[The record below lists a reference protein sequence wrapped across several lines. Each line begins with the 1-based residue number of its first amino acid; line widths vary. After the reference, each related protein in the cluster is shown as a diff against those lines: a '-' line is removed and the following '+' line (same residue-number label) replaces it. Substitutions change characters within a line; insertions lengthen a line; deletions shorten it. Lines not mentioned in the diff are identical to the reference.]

1 MSDKIKVL
9 QLVPLGTDGI
19 TSLILNI
26 NERMDPN
33 RVIFN
38 YMTFYDRKEF
48 NEEMVLEN
56 GGKKY
61 VVPIDHF
68 KKTIP
73 RAFFKFFYAIKV
85 IHECNPDIIHINA
98 SSPYDMLVGL
108 SAKIAGTKKV
118 IFHSHNSSMRKRSRL
133 QSTVM
138 EICKRILP
146 LLSDCNL
153 ACSEAAAI
161 HMFPKR
167 IIIKKKYMVIHNG
180 IDTSKYLFSFEQS
193 IEYRKKLHVENNFVI
208 GHIGRFSAAK
218 NHKKLIEI
226 FEKVN
231 KRCSETKLLLIGS
244 GELDKEIKHMVK
256 EKRLSD
262 KVIFYGQSKEIPQL
276 LQAMDCF
283 VFPSLYEGLP
293 LVVLE
298 AQASGLP
305 TIMSDTITKEA
316 GVTSLAEFFPLNATA
331 EEWAEKI
338 MLIKEKKEN
347 RFSRGEEIRKAGLD
361 IEDITEQM
369 MKQYISLLEK

>member
-1 MSDKIKVL
+1 
-9 QLVPLGTDGI
+9 
-19 TSLILNI
+19 
-26 NERMDPN
+26 
-33 RVIFN
+33 
-38 YMTFYDRKEF
+38 
-48 NEEMVLEN
+48 
-56 GGKKY
+56 
-61 VVPIDHF
+61 
-68 KKTIP
+68 
-73 RAFFKFFYAIKV
+73 
-85 IHECNPDIIHINA
+85 
-98 SSPYDMLVGL
+98 
-108 SAKIAGTKKV
+108 
-118 IFHSHNSSMRKRSRL
+118 
-133 QSTVM
+133 
-138 EICKRILP
+138 
-146 LLSDCNL
+146 
-153 ACSEAAAI
+153 
-161 HMFPKR
+161 
-167 IIIKKKYMVIHNG
+167 MVIHNG